1 MLGPITYLDAALLA
15 VCFISGLLAM
25 YRGFAREMLSIIS
38 WAVAAGAVLY
48 FVLNYKPFAQEMA
61 QQMGTQVAVAQIA
74 FGAGI
79 FLVVLIVVHLI
90 TARISDAIL
99 DSRVGM
105 VDRVFGFMFGVARG
119 FILIV
124 IPYMFAVY
132 FLCKD
137 SATMDVAARCRPND
151 LPIWV
156 ERAQSLPTIQWV
168 SNSLYSTLES
178 HLPHTLT
185 APPGEQ
191 PPPPEETPAAPGT
204 PGTQGALEKPRGDE
218 LALEAPAKF
227 HICVTWQASVA

>member
-105 VDRVFGFMFGVARG
+105 VDRVLGFLFGVARG

-124 IPYMFAVY
+124 VPYMFYEAFFPNPAQHLDWVRNAATLPY
-132 FLCKD
+132 IKATGD
-137 SATMDVAARCRPND
+137 SLRYV
-151 LPIWV
+151 
-156 ERAQSLPTIQWV
+156 
-168 SNSLYSTLES
+168 LES
-178 HLPHTLT
+178 HLPSSLT

-191 PPPPEETPAAPGT
+191 PPPTEETPAAPGT

-227 HICVTWQASVA
+227 HICVTWQARVG

>member
-1 MLGPITYLDAALLA
+1 MLGPITYLDAALIA

-25 YRGFAREMLSIIS
+25 YRGFAREMLSIVS
-38 WAVAAGAVLY
+38 WVIAAGAVLY

-105 VDRVFGFMFGVARG
+105 VDRVLGFLFGVVRG

-124 IPYMFAVY
+124 IPYMFYEAFFPNPQQHFDWVRN
-132 FLCKD
+132 
-137 SATMDVAARCRPND
+137 AA
-151 LPIWV
+151 
-156 ERAQSLPTIQWV
+156 SLPYLKATGD
-168 SNSLYSTLES
+168 SLRYVLES
-178 HLPHTLT
+178 NLPAKLT

-191 PPPPEETPAAPGT
+191 PQEEQPAAPG
-204 PGTQGALEKPRGDE
+204 PQGALQNPHGDE
-218 LALEAPAKF
+218 MALEDCTKY
-227 HICVTWQASVA
+227 HICVTWQARRA